1 MEMLGQKE
9 TLVVAAAA
17 VIASWIST
25 GIANTT
31 KDASIKFNSTL
42 WSWGL
47 SGGAGMFLALVFF
60 KGASMVQIG
69 ERWRTLI
76 IIAMMSSIIVPPILM
91 SLVYGSNGNSIRNYW
106 DARIKEAKVG
116 SSPTHSDFMAS
127 ATAYTVFSIIQGVAL
142 LFMAILSKELERLD
156 FLRDNKG
163 KPLISASTA
172 DKITGGL
179 FTVASL
185 SMFITVIVCYG
196 SVAKLT
202 QG

>member
-1 MEMLGQKE
+1 MLGQKE

-116 SSPTHSDFMAS
+116 FESNTLGFHGFCDRIYSIFNHSGCCSF
-127 ATAYTVFSIIQGVAL
+127 V
-142 LFMAILSKELERLD
+142 
-156 FLRDNKG
+156 
-163 KPLISASTA
+163 
-172 DKITGGL
+172 
-179 FTVASL
+179 
-185 SMFITVIVCYG
+185 YG
-196 SVAKLT
+196 HS
-202 QG
+202 